1 MAKKSDLKIN
11 LIYSVAYQILLIIM
25 PLITAPYVSRTLGAN
40 NVGIFSTSNAFAH
53 YFFLFAML
61 GVNNYG
67 NRSVARIRDDKQ
79 LLGKT
84 FWEIF
89 SFQFVTSVIVCVVYI
104 PFVLIRDIDHKTI
117 YLIQFLYV
125 LSAAFDINWCCFGLE
140 KFKLSTTRS
149 AIIRLLTVAAVF
161 IFVRDRSDLPI
172 YTAIIAGGS
181 LVSMLAVWPFIIK
194 NVPFV
199 KPSLS
204 GIVSHIKP
212 NLVLFLPV
220 IAISIYNI
228 MDKLMLSAMST
239 NSETEVGF
247 YTYSENITQVPST
260 LIVALNNVI
269 MPRMSN
275 LFAKNTDSKI
285 TTGIMDSVM
294 MFSMLISAAMAFGL
308 AGTAEIFAPWFYG
321 SDFSRCGMFI
331 VLLCPI
337 IIFKAWAGV
346 LRTQYLIPKS
356 KDKLYVTSLII
367 GAAVNLIVNLILIP
381 RFEGVGAI
389 IGTVA
394 AEFSVAFVQFALVR
408 NEVPIMKYI
417 RNGVAFCIIGAFM
430 FAIIYNMRNIP
441 LAVPLVILIQV
452 IIGGVVYMS
461 ASVFYMVKIKKNPV
475 LINEGL
481 KMLHIKYRFK

>member
-1 MAKKSDLKIN
+1 MVKKSNLKIN

-67 NRSVARIRDDKQ
+67 NRSIARVRDNKQ

-89 SFQFVTSVIVCVVYI
+89 SFQFITSVIVCCVYI
-104 PFVLIRDIDHKTI
+104 PFVLIRNKEYKTI

-149 AIIRLLTVAAVF
+149 TIIRVLMAAAVF
-161 IFVRDRSDLPI
+161 VFVKDGSDLPV

-181 LVSMLAVWPFIIK
+181 LLSMLAVWPFIIK
-194 NVPFV
+194 HIPFV
-199 KPSLS
+199 KPSFS
-204 GIVSHIKP
+204 GIISHIKP

-228 MDKLMLSAMST
+228 MDKLMLSEMST
-239 NSETEVGF
+239 ETEVGF
-247 YTYSENITQVPST
+247 YTYSENITQIPST
-260 LIVALNNVI
+260 LILAINNVV

-285 TTGIMDSVM
+285 TNGLMDIIM
-294 MFSMLISAAMAFGL
+294 MFAMLMSCAMAFGL

-321 SDFSRCGMFI
+321 NDFSRCGMFI
-331 VLLCPI
+331 MLLCPI

-346 LRTQYLIPKS
+346 LRTQYIIPKS
-356 KDKLYVTSLII
+356 KDKLYITSLII
-367 GAAVNLIVNLILIP
+367 GAAVNLVANFILIP
-381 RFEGVGAI
+381 KFEGVGAI
-389 IGTVA
+389 IGTIA
-394 AEFSVAFVQFALVR
+394 AEFSVAFVQFVLVR
-408 NEVPIMKYI
+408 KEVPIMEYI
-417 RNGVAFCIIGAFM
+417 KNGVAFCIIGAFM
-430 FAIIYNMRNIP
+430 FGVIYNMRNIP

-452 IIGGVVYMS
+452 IIGGVIYMS
-461 ASVFYMVKIKKNPV
+461 SSVFYMVKIKKNPV

>member
-11 LIYSVAYQILLIIM
+11 LIYSVAYQILLIII

-40 NVGIFSTSNAFAH
+40 NVGIFSTSNAFAN
-53 YFFLFAML
+53 YFLLFAML

-67 NRSVARIRDDKQ
+67 NRSVARIRDNRQ

-89 SFQFVTSVIVCVVYI
+89 TFQFVASVIVCIVYI
-104 PFVLIRDIDHKTI
+104 SYVLIIGIDHKTI

-140 KFKLSTTRS
+140 KFKLSTTRNI
-149 AIIRLLTVAAVF
+149 IIRSLMVAAIF
-161 IFVRDRSDLPI
+161 IFVRDGSDLPI

-181 LVSMLAVWPFIIK
+181 LVSMLAVWPFILK

-199 KPSLS
+199 KPSIS

-228 MDKLMLSAMST
+228 MDKLMLSEMST
-239 NSETEVGF
+239 KAEVGF

-285 TTGIMDSVM
+285 TTSIMDNVM

-321 SDFSRCGMFI
+321 NDFSKCGTFI
-331 VLLCPI
+331 MLLCPI
-337 IIFKAWAGV
+337 IIFKACAGV

-389 IGTVA
+389 IGTIA

-430 FAIIYNMRNIP
+430 FAIIYNMRDIP
-441 LAVPLVILIQV
+441 LAVPLVILIQ
-452 IIGGVVYMS
+452 IITGGAVYMS
-461 ASVFYMVKIKKNPV
+461 ASVFYIVKIKKDPI

>member
-11 LIYSVAYQILLIIM
+11 LIYSIVYQILLIVI
-25 PLITAPYVSRTLGAN
+25 PFITAPYVSRTLGAN

-53 YFFLFAML
+53 YFLLFAML

-67 NRSVARIRDDKQ
+67 NRAVARVRDNKQ

-89 SFQFVTSVIVCVVYI
+89 SFQFFTSIIVCIFYI
-104 PFVLIRDIDHKTI
+104 PFVLIMDIDNKTI

-149 AIIRLLTVAAVF
+149 TIIRLLTVVAVF
-161 IFVRDRSDLPI
+161 IFVRDKSDLPI

-181 LVSMLAVWPFIIK
+181 LVSVLVIWPFVIK

-204 GIVSHIKP
+204 NIVSHIKP

-220 IAISIYNI
+220 ISISIYNI
-228 MDKLMLSAMST
+228 MDKLMLGKMST
-239 NSETEVGF
+239 EAEVGF
-247 YTYSENITQVPST
+247 YTYSENVVQIPST

-285 TTGIMDSVM
+285 TAGIMDSVM
-294 MFSMLISAAMAFGL
+294 MFAMLISSAMAFGL
-308 AGTAEIFAPWFYG
+308 AGVAKIFAPWFYG
-321 SDFSRCGMFI
+321 NDFSRCGPFIMF
-331 VLLCPI
+331 LCPI

-346 LRTQYLIPKS
+346 LRTQYLIPKG

-367 GAAVNLIVNLILIP
+367 GAVVNLIVNLILIP
-381 RFEGVGAI
+381 RLEGIGAI
-389 IGTVA
+389 IGTIA

-417 RNGVAFCIIGAFM
+417 RNGIAFCIIGTFM
-430 FAIIYNMRNIP
+430 FVIVYSMRNIP

-452 IIGGVVYMS
+452 IIGGTIYMS
-461 ASVFYMVKIKKNPV
+461 ASVFYMVKIKKNPILV
-475 LINEGL
+475 NEGL